1 MKRVLKVL
9 SLLTLTILLMLVDV
23 NICNAAQS
31 YTYKKIVEKDVN
43 KLQIT
48 EEITQYILNKYVKED
63 IQQTQIQTEN
73 IPQEETTFEV
83 QEQEQETKEP
93 EYNVTQEEGTLYANT
108 SVNVRELPNANATR
122 LGALSYGQEI
132 QKTGV
137 CDNGWT
143 QVNFKGSTAYVNSKY
158 LQDSKPEVITYNND
172 NNNNNDNDKEE
183 ESSQQI
189 QTSGIIK
196 TDGSVSASRIR
207 TIENYYYKVPQNIRT
222 RLESNGWTYLCTS
235 EKFGAK
241 YGYNYKILA
250 LTVYDDKII
259 YIDNRKSAEN
269 AITHECGH
277 AFDYMCG
284 FISDTQEFIN
294 AFNAERQTFCSVHS
308 THKNNTSTPLEYFA
322 EFFSVMCEN
331 PSSVKDAC
339 PQTYQIINNAI
350 NSF

>member
-9 SLLTLTILLMLVDV
+9 SLITLTILLMLVDV

-31 YTYKKIVEKDVN
+31 YTYKKIVEKDAN

-63 IQQTQIQTEN
+63 IQQTQVQTEN

-83 QEQEQETKEP
+83 QEQETKEP
-93 EYNVTQEEGTLYANT
+93 EYNITQEEGTLYANT

-143 QVNFKGSTAYVNSKY
+143 QVNFNGTTAYVNSKY

-172 NNNNNDNDKEE
+172 NNKEE
-183 ESSQQI
+183 ESNQQI

-196 TDGSVSASRIR
+196 TDGSVSASRIK
-207 TIENYYYKVPQNIRT
+207 TIENYYYEVPQNIRT

-259 YIDNRKSAEN
+259 YIDNRKKAED

-294 AFNAERQTFCSVHS
+294 AFNISC
-308 THKNNTSTPLEYFA
+308 
-322 EFFSVMCEN
+322 
-331 PSSVKDAC
+331 
-339 PQTYQIINNAI
+339 
-350 NSF
+350 